1 MMWSCKDVYYV
12 SDSTALLAEETGRS
26 LLCQFP
32 GINFNEEKI
41 PFVRT
46 REKAEEAREHIL
58 RNSGG
63 LAPLVFCTVLD
74 PEIRKILDTPEVE
87 FYDIFGSVLDRL
99 ELSLEAKPL
108 REPGFSRQ
116 TDNIN
121 LARKVEAIDYSIK
134 HDDGTRT
141 REYDLAEVILLGVS
155 RSGKTPVCIYIATH
169 LGLKAAN
176 FPLTAEYL
184 DRYELP
190 MDIVRN
196 RKKVVGLTTT
206 PRLLHPIREQRY
218 PGSRYA
224 KQETCARELS
234 QAEGIYQKY
243 GIPMT
248 HTGGRSIEETAT
260 RVMQILGLK
269 GRR

>member
-1 MMWSCKDVYYV
+1 MWSCKDVYYV

-41 PFVRT
+41 PFIRS
-46 REKAEEAREHIL
+46 REKAEEARAHIL
-58 RNSGG
+58 KNSGG
-63 LAPLVFCTVLD
+63 LAPLVFCTIMD
-74 PEIRKILDTPEVE
+74 AEIRAVLNTPEVE
-87 FYDIFGSVLDRL
+87 FFDIFGSVLDQL
-99 ELSLEAKPL
+99 EFCLEAQPL

-196 RKKVVGLTTT
+196 RKRVVGLTTT

-218 PGSRYA
+218 PGSEYA
-224 KQETCARELS
+224 MLSTCARELS
-234 QAEGIYQKY
+234 QAEGMYRKY

-248 HTGGRSIEETAT
+248 HTGGRSIEETAAK
-260 RVMQILGLK
+260 VIQILDIK
-269 GRR
+269 PRR